1 MGTVTVDSV
10 AYESDLLSDEG
21 RAIVSHLVEAEKSLR
36 EASITVG
43 LMQAATVA
51 LMADLKS
58 NHLTEEALSTE
69 EVETT
74 EE

>member
-1 MGTVTVDSV
+1 MGTVTLDSV
-10 AYESDLLSDEG
+10 TYETDLLSDEG
-21 RAIVSHLVEAEKSLR
+21 RAIVSHLEKSLR

-51 LMADLKS
+51 LLSDLKS

-69 EVETT
+69 EVETI